1 MRDNENELLK
11 RVRPVYS
18 SPKDAVL
25 MDFDFQT
32 SLNNCRFGTNF
43 SIDCD
48 TSLRISEFLKKED
61 LQWLG
66 WNWLLARVGIEIRQ
80 EEKK

>member
-1 MRDNENELLK
+1 MLK

-18 SPKDAVL
+18 SPKDVIL
-25 MDFDFQT
+25 MEFDFLN
-32 SLNNCRFGTNF
+32 SLNNCRFATNC
-43 SIDCD
+43 SIDYD
-48 TSLRISEFLKKED
+48 ISLRITEFLKKED